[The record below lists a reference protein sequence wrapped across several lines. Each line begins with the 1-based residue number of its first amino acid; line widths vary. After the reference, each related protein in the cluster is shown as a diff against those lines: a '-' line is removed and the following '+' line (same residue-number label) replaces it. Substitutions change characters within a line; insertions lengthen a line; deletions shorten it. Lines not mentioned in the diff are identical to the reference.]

1 MVELKLFAVLK
12 IILLINLQSVPPEVE
27 RNLWSAVSSVKPL
40 ISKTVEA
47 YGLTNL
53 TEEEVR
59 YSSHDYRKIKLIIQA
74 ATKRNWFTYT
84 VTEYL
89 PRSLV

>member
-59 YSSHDYRKIKLIIQA
+59 YSSHDYSKIKLINLHSA
-74 ATKRNWFTYT
+74 SF
-84 VTEYL
+84 
-89 PRSLV
+89 